1 MSYWCIMQDEY
12 VLYKINKTKEALYF
26 LTKEVAMNKKEKD
39 FIAKKLEKIAIEISC
54 VKHLAIILEELIQ
67 NDAGNL
73 SKSDVATLSVILTRT
88 VAALENKFD
97 NFGLKFGI

>member
-1 MSYWCIMQDEY
+1 MSYRCIIQDEC
-12 VLYKINKTKEALYF
+12 VLYKINKTKKVLYF
-26 LTKEVAMNKKEKD
+26 LTKEVEMNKKEKE

-88 VAALENKFD
+88 AKALEKQFD